1 MCNVYINIY
10 NEICNGIV
18 KEKRKEKVKKNK
30 VNTRVFQRKG
40 DHFVTSPPSFL
51 QLSP

>member
-18 KEKRKEKVKKNK
+18 KETKKGKSEKIKL
-30 VNTRVFQRKG
+30 TQGSSREKG
-40 DHFVTSPPSFL
+40 TTSLHAQHHDIS
-51 QLSP
+51 